1 MERNKRPSEIFTRSY
16 MMRNSIHNS
25 NDRPSFDYNDVDF
38 DALSADPI
46 REYQVNHDVIDIPN
60 STKEQSQLNNIRG
73 SSETTIRDIINQ
85 RKDAKRLSVFKRLGT
100 NPHKSPSQQLEKFTQ
115 NIPIND
121 CRITSNDIQDTDNT
135 KQIVE
140 SSSALETN
148 KTNKMDTV
156 TTIPDIINQRKDA
169 KRISVFERLGKN
181 PHKSPSQQLEK
192 FTQNISINDCR
203 ITSNDIQ
210 DTDNTKPIHE
220 SSSAPETNKTNKMDT
235 YVGNMDLKAETRL
248 SGFEEIGSR
257 KRSRSHSSESDR
269 RKVIKISSNF
279 VGVNIEK
286 EGPSDVI
293 QPLDSFKKCVQENA
307 KDDNRQRDRE
317 FVIPEIRDKRD
328 PVNTPNTENK
338 LSTFAILPDLTEIE
352 SCGNCIV
359 DSDYEIEEGY
369 LRRLFMVHRQDFI
382 RPLSRGFMSLKHS
395 VYEDP
400 NCLEKG
406 WRHDDIRVY
415 KNITFLTRC
424 CNEQNGLTWKI
435 RFDITPY
442 RRISWNTGKL
452 LTFGS
457 LVCFT
462 NRNFSFLK
470 YATVAEGN
478 ANDLK
483 KGIFEIKFT
492 ETNADVN
499 ESLKQPDVLLIESN
513 AYFPSSLWPLRS
525 LKSMHSEV
533 FRKETALPFG
543 KQLLLKTYIV
553 EKDVPDY
560 FKSSKF
566 AKEKFEISC
575 LNSKLHE
582 YKIDIS
588 IEAHWPS
595 AELLGLDDSQHSAII
610 TSMKRK
616 LALIQGPP
624 GTGKTVV
631 GLKIAELLLKNEH
644 IWREQDNQGPMLLLS
659 YTNHALDQFLLS
671 ISTLLRNTDA
681 VDIVRLGSR
690 SEVEILKEFN
700 LTAKRK
706 AYTYTKEEYST
717 RTGEIR
723 IRTKREISCELNVL
737 AFNAESNLN
746 AKIKEHENL
755 KKLRDEIQTGI
766 VHQDWLHDVGNIITD
781 MQYNALKHESSLI
794 TWLNVESITQV
805 TIQKNFSD
813 NINVED
819 DFDYGD
825 DVEDWYDDLG
835 GEYDEDGTE
844 TMEKP
849 LLIHLDLN
857 KLKMLISS
865 SIVFSQEKTQ
875 TNQWFWDQY
884 NENEKSF
891 LIKKIEEKLSCTPS
905 MSVEEAC
912 SVSDIWSINNPKRW
926 QLYNYWI
933 QQSLIPIN
941 KEIKDCEEN
950 YKRTQERFEEIQQ
963 IADIKILKKAK
974 LVASTTSRAAR
985 DIEILKRVS
994 PSIVLIEEAAEI
1006 PEHHVVACLTSS
1018 CQQLIMIG
1026 DHQQLRPS
1034 YNDYKTAQQ
1043 HKINISLFERLI
1055 GGCVPYTR
1063 LEYQHRMSPMIS
1075 KLLVPHIYR
1084 TLKDDLSVNEYED
1097 VRGIHC
1103 NVFFLSHLEFEDQDH
1118 DELARSHKNEFEA
1131 SFICKL
1137 YRYLRMQGYSSSKI
1151 TILTTYSDQVRH
1163 FYNMIRTED
1172 RNRSRKDEV
1181 VNCPAFLSR
1190 GDEPSVRITTVD
1202 NFQGE
1207 ENDIILLSLVRSN
1220 MENEIGYLSEAN
1232 RVCVALSRAKKGLYV
1247 VGNFELLKLKSALWK
1262 NIVNDAE
1269 KEKCFGTEL
1278 QLTCQNHKNTTY
1290 VSKPDDF
1297 DKVSDGGCEKP
1308 CKIKR
1313 QCGHICLR
1321 KCHVDDPDHKG
1332 ICPNQCHR
1340 QVCEMGHRCIKPC
1353 HYPNSC
1359 EKCNAIVVKTI
1370 PKCQHRKRMPC
1381 HKDPQS
1387 ASCDERCQAIISCGH
1402 RCQKQCTDSCN
1413 IEDDCKELVKTNARC
1428 GHEVNAPCYTKY
1440 DAPCK
1445 LSCKG
1450 ILKCG
1455 HVCKGTHSE
1464 CSQGRLHKPCEAKCA
1479 RNLVCGHICKG
1490 YCNNRCPPCTQICD
1504 RKCIHGDRCKN
1515 RCGDSCIQCTKLC
1528 KWACKAECPN
1538 KFKCGKVCMKLCKRP
1553 KCNTL
1558 CNTILN
1564 CGIGHKCTG
1573 LLCEISK
1580 CVCKVCEN
1588 LTEIP
1593 FGYEEDNAIL
1603 IRLEDCT
1610 CVLEVNGLDQY
1621 ISSVMNN
1628 TRAEIKSLKCLNC
1641 STNIS
1646 KSNRYSNELK
1656 VINKNVCE
1664 VFQTIR
1670 NIEEG
1675 TDLNEKQNDTRQKL
1689 TDYEID
1695 LPHDIFTKLEEKVE
1709 NARSADILN
1718 MISDQL
1724 TFYEEIHSLRHET
1737 VPFEC
1742 RRLIKAWLDRLE
1754 KWVFLMRSRY
1764 AKQEH
1769 FEFYL
1774 EIRRLQLIL
1783 EIHKF
1788 KTEVYARDEG
1798 LELPDIIE
1806 KYLLK
1811 LESIEV
1817 VEEEELSKMRKETD
1831 EVSSKMIGRTLTDM
1845 RMIKPVMR
1853 NDFSGSGHWYKC
1865 KKGHYYSI
1873 GECDMPVKK
1882 IKCPQCGL
1890 AI

>member
-38 DALSADPI
+38 DALSANPI
-46 REYQVNHDVIDIPN
+46 REYEVNHDVIDIPN
-60 STKEQSQLNNIRG
+60 STKEQSQLNIIRG
-73 SSETTIRDIINQ
+73 SSGTTIRDIINQ

-100 NPHKSPSQQLEKFTQ
+100 NPHKSPSRQLEKFTQ

-135 KQIVE
+135 KQILE

-203 ITSNDIQ
+203 IISNDIQ

-293 QPLDSFKKCVQENA
+293 QPLDSLKKCVQENA

-359 DSDYEIEEGY
+359 DSDYETEEGY

-442 RRISWNTGKL
+442 RRISWNTEKL

-470 YATVAEGN
+470 YATVAERN

-513 AYFPSSLWPLRS
+513 AYFPSSHWPLRS

-610 TSMKRK
+610 TSMKKK

-671 ISTLLRNTDA
+671 ISTLLGNTDA

-723 IRTKREISCELNVL
+723 TRTKREISCELNVL
-737 AFNAESNLN
+737 AFNAKSNLN

-755 KKLRDEIQTGI
+755 KSYEMKFKQ
-766 VHQDWLHDVGNIITD
+766 
-781 MQYNALKHESSLI
+781 
-794 TWLNVESITQV
+794 
-805 TIQKNFSD
+805 
-813 NINVED
+813 
-819 DFDYGD
+819 
-825 DVEDWYDDLG
+825 
-835 GEYDEDGTE
+835 EYAY
-844 TMEKP
+844 
-849 LLIHLDLN
+849 
-857 KLKMLISS
+857 SS

-912 SVSDIWSINNPKRW
+912 AVSDIWSINNPKRW

-950 YKRTQERFEEIQQ
+950 YKRAQERFEEIQQ

-1043 HKINISLFERLI
+1043 HKLNISLFERLI

-1118 DELARSHKNEFEA
+1118 DELSRSHKNEFEA

-1172 RNRSRKDEV
+1172 RNSSRKDEV

-1247 VGNFELLKLKSALWK
+1247 VGNFELLKLKSPLWK

-1321 KCHVDDPDHKG
+1321 KCHVDDPDHEG

-1402 RCQKQCTDSCN
+1402 RCRKQCTDSCN
-1413 IEDDCKELVKTNARC
+1413 IEDDCKELVKINARC
-1428 GHEVNAPCYTKY
+1428 GHEVTAPCYTKY

-1538 KFKCGKVCMKLCKRP
+1538 KFKCGKVCMKLFVASVTNVR
-1553 KCNTL
+1553 
-1558 CNTILN
+1558 
-1564 CGIGHKCTG
+1564 G

-1628 TRAEIKSLKCLNC
+1628 TRAEIKSLKCPNC

-1664 VFQTIR
+1664 VFQTIQ

-1695 LPHDIFTKLEEKVE
+1695 LPHDIFTKLQEKVE

-1764 AKQEH
+1764 ARQEH
-1769 FEFYL
+1769 NEFYL
-1774 EIRRLQLIL
+1774 EIRRLQLTL
-1783 EIHKF
+1783 DIHEF
-1788 KTEVYARDEG
+1788 KTELSKKAE
-1798 LELPDIIE
+1798 EKALPDNILNH
-1806 KYLLK
+1806 LLK
-1811 LESIEV
+1811 LESTKV
-1817 VEEEELSKMRKETD
+1817 MDDEELSKIRKETE
-1831 EVSSKMIGRTLTDM
+1831 EVSSKMIGLTLKEKQ
-1845 RMIKPVMR
+1845 MIKRAMEKE
-1853 NDFSGSGHWYKC
+1853 FMGSGHWYKC
-1865 KKGHYYSI
+1865 KNEHYYSI
-1873 GECDMPVKK
+1873 GECGMPMEQ
-1882 IKCPQCGL
+1882 IKCPQCGVPIGGADHIL
-1890 AI
+1890 TDDNERAMDFENL